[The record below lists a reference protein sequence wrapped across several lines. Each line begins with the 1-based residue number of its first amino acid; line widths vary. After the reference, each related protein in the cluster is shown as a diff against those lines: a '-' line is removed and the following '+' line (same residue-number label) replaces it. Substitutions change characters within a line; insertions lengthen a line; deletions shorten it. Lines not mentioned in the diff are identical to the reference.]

1 MTSPEQAAIELS
13 RLLVRYVNDSTWYC
27 VGYDDSYDDSSIIIY
42 AKTRKRANEL
52 VAFVGYEFDGYPVK
66 GRSFGKVR
74 LVARQ
79 GTQAPVAG
87 R

>member
-13 RLLVRYVNDSTWYC
+13 RLLVRYVNDNTWYC
-27 VGYDDSYDDSSIIIY
+27 VGYDDSTIIIY

-52 VAFVGYEFDGYPVK
+52 VAFVGYEFGGYPVK
-66 GRSFGKVR
+66 GRSLGRVR